1 MPDAR
6 SDLPLRS
13 TPLRLHLNENTAG
26 CSPAVI
32 DALRTIDRDAVAVYP
47 DYRAITAECERWL
60 GVSEGQ
66 VQLVNGLD
74 EGLHAVAQ
82 AARNRSPA
90 PGDAVIVEP
99 AFEMYELCAEAA
111 GLRVVRI
118 PPQPAFAFPLAP
130 LLAAVSDRTRLIY
143 LTDPNNPTGL
153 AIPPGAVERIA
164 EDAPHAIVLVDEAY
178 ADFSG
183 RTFIGPALDRHRNL
197 IVGRTF
203 AKAHGLAGLRAGAL
217 VAHPESLDAIRRVLP
232 PFSIN
237 VCAVVALGAALRDRA
252 YLEWF
257 VAQSAASRALV
268 YDIAQRLGLQYWPSE
283 GNFVLVRVGPQAS
296 EIVRELAS
304 QGILVR
310 DRSTQPGC
318 EGCLRITAGVVEH
331 TRAALTALESAL
343 STVRR
348 S

>member
-1 MPDAR
+1 
-6 SDLPLRS
+6 
-13 TPLRLHLNENTAG
+13 LRLHLNENTAG

-60 GVSEGQ
+60 GVSEGR

-111 GLRVVRI
+111 GLHVVRI
-118 PPQPAFAFPLAP
+118 PPQPAFAFPLAQ

-203 AKAHGLAGLRAGAL
+203 AKAHGLAGLRAGVL

-268 YDIAQRLGLQYWPSE
+268 YETAQRLGLQHWPSE
-283 GNFVLVRVGPQAS
+283 GNFVLVRIGPQAS
-296 EIVRELAS
+296 AIVRELAS

-318 EGCLRITAGVVEH
+318 EGCIRITAGVVEH

-343 STVRR
+343 ATVRR